1 MILEKELC
9 QCLENPNIFI
19 HLMCDLFTTKPRNAT
34 YLYILKTYHNF
45 TPDIIE
51 PGLLEITING
61 KAFLDLQEIKL
72 QKKAACKG
80 S

>member
-1 MILEKELC
+1 
-9 QCLENPNIFI
+9 
-19 HLMCDLFTTKPRNAT
+19 MCDLFTTKPRNAT
-34 YLYILKTYHNF
+34 YLYVLKTYHNF

-72 QKKAACKG
+72 QKKLPVKAAKVEG
-80 S
+80 RLV